1 MARVCSSFLLLVLV
15 LVSSV
20 AMATEPS
27 PLQDFCVADKNAQV
41 LVNGFACKNPSLVQA
56 DDFYFDGL
64 RMRGNTS
71 NAVGSKVSLVTVE
84 QVPGLNTLGISMAR
98 VDYEPGGLNPP
109 HVHSR
114 ATELFTVL
122 EGTIEVGFVTS
133 NPENRF
139 ITKVLHKGDV
149 FVFPFRLV
157 HFQRNIGNANA
168 LAIST
173 LSSQNPVSSQ
183 LQMRFLVRN
192 RIFLVTFLPRPFKL
206 VMK

>member
-1 MARVCSSFLLLVLV
+1 MINWTH
-15 LVSSV
+15 
-20 AMATEPS
+20 ATN
-27 PLQDFCVADKNAQV
+27 LIIIIILYMTV
-41 LVNGFACKNPSLVQA
+41 LVNGFACKNPNLVQA

-109 HVHSR
+109 HVHTR

-173 LSSQNPVSSQ
+173 LSSQNPGIVTIANAVFGSKPDISSDILAKAFQ
-183 LQMRFLVRN
+183 TSNEVIENLQ
-192 RIFLVTFLPRPFKL
+192 FKF
-206 VMK
+206 

>member
-1 MARVCSSFLLLVLV
+1 M
-15 LVSSV
+15 
-20 AMATEPS
+20 T
-27 PLQDFCVADKNAQV
+27 V

-173 LSSQNPVSSQ
+173 LSSQNPGIVTIANAVFGSKPDISSDILAKAFQ
-183 LQMRFLVRN
+183 TSNEVIENLQ
-192 RIFLVTFLPRPFKL
+192 FKF
-206 VMK
+206 

>member
-1 MARVCSSFLLLVLV
+1 MINWTH
-15 LVSSV
+15 
-20 AMATEPS
+20 ATN
-27 PLQDFCVADKNAQV
+27 LIIIIILYMTV

-64 RMRGNTS
+64 RKRGNTS

-133 NPENRF
+133 NPENHF

-173 LSSQNPVSSQ
+173 LSSQNPGIVTIANAVFGSKPDISSDILAKAFQ
-183 LQMRFLVRN
+183 TSNEVIENLQ
-192 RIFLVTFLPRPFKL
+192 FKF
-206 VMK
+206 